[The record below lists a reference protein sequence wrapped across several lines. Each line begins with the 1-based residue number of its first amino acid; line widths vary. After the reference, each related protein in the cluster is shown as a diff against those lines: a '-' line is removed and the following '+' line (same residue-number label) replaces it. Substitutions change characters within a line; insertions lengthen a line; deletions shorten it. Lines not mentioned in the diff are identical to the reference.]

1 MPALATLLGHC
12 SREPARYAPNP
23 PMPSRE
29 PPAQAVDAG
38 APEPLP
44 PQRVDLDT
52 TPPMQYG
59 GAPMPVTPMPHPAP
73 APAPAPAPH
82 AAMAPSAPI
91 AAMAPMA
98 LAPAASMVT
107 IVHNHPPG
115 TACRPLSVTE
125 LRQAA
130 QRQAA
135 GGG

>member
-59 GAPMPVTPMPHPAP
+59 GAPMPVTPMPAP

-82 AAMAPSAPI
+82 AAMAPSAPT
-91 AAMAPMA
+91 AAA
-98 LAPAASMVT
+98 APAPVAAPAPRMVT
-107 IVHNHPPG
+107 IVHNHPAG
-115 TACRPLSVTE
+115 TACRPLSQTE

-130 QRQAA
+130 